1 MNTTMNRYRR
11 ERLQGETEDMHGLD
25 LVDSGE
31 KKEKERE
38 NPPKP
43 MVLFTHYFS
52 CNQNRYVFCV
62 Q

>member
-31 KKEKERE
+31 KKEKRKGKS
-38 NPPKP
+38 PQ
-43 MVLFTHYFS
+43 THGFIY
-52 CNQNRYVFCV
+52 
-62 Q
+62 